1 MEINDLLLIEI
12 EEMST
17 QLLNL
22 YRECN
27 ENLLHPQLIHA
38 SQRLDQ
44 LMNTYRS
51 ITK

>member
-1 MEINDLLLIEI
+1 METNKILLIEI

-17 QLLNL
+17 LLINL
-22 YRECN
+22 YLEYN
-27 ENLLHPQLIHA
+27 GNLLHPRLIHA

-44 LMNTYRS
+44 LMNTYSS